1 MTDLDYAIEVYAEQ
15 HTTPLDPVLESLYRE
30 TYLHAMNPR
39 MMAGPVQGRFL
50 QFLSQLLRP
59 KRILEIGTFTGFS
72 TICLARGL
80 AEGGTMVTI
89 EANREQETIIRKY
102 LDLAGVSDRVALILG
117 DAKQV
122 IPDLKESFDL
132 AYIDAD
138 KLSYPAYYEMV
149 MEKLNPEGIILVDNV
164 LWDGKVL
171 KTDAKERDT
180 QTLQAFNERI
190 QQDPR
195 VENVLLPLR
204 DGLMMIKKR
213 F

>member
-72 TICLARGL
+72 TICMARGL

-102 LDLAGVSDRVALILG
+102 LDLAGVSNRVALILG

-122 IPDLKESFDL
+122 IPDLKETFDL
-132 AYIDAD
+132 VYIDAD
-138 KLSYPAYYEMV
+138 KLSYLAYYEMV
-149 MEKLNPEGIILVDNV
+149 MEKLNPEGIILADNV

>member
-149 MEKLNPEGIILVDNV
+149 MEKLNPEGIILADNV

>member
-1 MTDLDYAIEVYAEQ
+1 
-15 HTTPLDPVLESLYRE
+15 
-30 TYLHAMNPR
+30 
-39 MMAGPVQGRFL
+39 
-50 QFLSQLLRP
+50 
-59 KRILEIGTFTGFS
+59 
-72 TICLARGL
+72 
-80 AEGGTMVTI
+80 MVTI

-102 LDLAGVSDRVALILG
+102 LDLAGVSNRVALILG

-122 IPDLKESFDL
+122 IPDLKETFDL
-132 AYIDAD
+132 VYIDAD
-138 KLSYPAYYEMV
+138 KLSYLAYYEMV
-149 MEKLNPEGIILVDNV
+149 MEKLNPEGIILADNV

>member
-72 TICLARGL
+72 TICMARGL

-149 MEKLNPEGIILVDNV
+149 MEKLNPEGIILADNV